1 MLDSGQCS
9 LLREKLTL
17 ARQVLRMAEE
27 SGPLNPVTTN
37 EGLIQGAVAL
47 LGEARIVLLG
57 LVAETCPDVTR
68 SGKESLPELLAAAGE
83 ETPGELQVLEGLS
96 RDPGS
101 WWARLETFLTWQRTP
116 GHRSGRPR
124 EEGLIAV
131 ADTGPDRSP
140 EALQTLVRE
149 FQDYFEA
156 FVERHDQW

>member
-17 ARQVLRMAEE
+17 ARQVLRVAEE
-27 SGPLNPVTTN
+27 IGHLNPVTTN
-37 EGLIQGAVAL
+37 EGLNQGAVAL
-47 LGEARIVLLG
+47 LGEARTVLLG
-57 LVAETCPDVTR
+57 LVAETCPDVAGSR
-68 SGKESLPELLAAAGE
+68 ADSLPELLAATGE

-101 WWARLETFLTWQRTP
+101 WWTRLETFLSMQRTP
-116 GHRSGRPR
+116 GQRFGRPR

-140 EALQTLVRE
+140 EALQDLVQAFR
-149 FQDYFEA
+149 DYFEA

>member
-1 MLDSGQCS
+1 MLDSDQCS

-27 SGPLNPVTTN
+27 NGHLNPVTTN

-47 LGEARIVLLG
+47 LGEARTVLLG
-57 LVAETCPDVTR
+57 LVAETCPGMTGTR
-68 SGKESLPELLAAAGE
+68 PGSLPELLTATGE

-96 RDPGS
+96 RDPAS
-101 WWARLETFLTWQRTP
+101 WWARLDVFLSWQRTP
-116 GHRSGRPR
+116 GKRSGRPR
-124 EEGLIAV
+124 DEGLIAV

-140 EALQTLVRE
+140 EAIQNLAQE
-149 FQDYFEA
+149 FRDYFET

>member
-17 ARQVLRMAEE
+17 ARQLLRMAKE
-27 SGPLNPVTTN
+27 SGHLNPVTTN

-47 LGEARIVLLG
+47 LGEGRTVLLG
-57 LVAETCPDVTR
+57 LVAETCPDV
-68 SGKESLPELLAAAGE
+68 SGDDAMSLPELLSATGE
-83 ETPGELQVLEGLS
+83 QTPGELQVLEGLS
-96 RDPGS
+96 RDPAS
-101 WWARLETFLTWQRTP
+101 WWAQLDVFLGWQRTP
-116 GHRSGRPR
+116 GNRSGRPR

-140 EALQTLVRE
+140 EALQGLVQE
-149 FQDYFEA
+149 FQDYFET